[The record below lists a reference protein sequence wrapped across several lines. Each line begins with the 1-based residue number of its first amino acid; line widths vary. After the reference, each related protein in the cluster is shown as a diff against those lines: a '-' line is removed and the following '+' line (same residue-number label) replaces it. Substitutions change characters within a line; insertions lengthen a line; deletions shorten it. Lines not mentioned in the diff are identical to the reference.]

1 MHSLFQ
7 RSSLI
12 APSLFLFLSACDNSE
27 NLHWLPFLVHT
38 QTRCLSTRSFHR
50 STVLTT
56 TWVWTTVLSR
66 GDKPVTLCGLTLGI
80 LMEILVLSSGIRV
93 DTTKE
98 EFWLFPV
105 FFSLYLSAKPHSY
118 TSVSAEYSRL
128 FFWPWRTE
136 CDAFFCVFC
145 RSGCDSEVGKQ
156 ELIEQFKI
164 SHVCCL
170 TCGQGQVLS
179 SFKNSVL

>member
-27 NLHWLPFLVHT
+27 NLNWLPFLVHT
-38 QTRCLSTRSFHR
+38 QTRCFSTRTFHLWII
-50 STVLTT
+50 LTK

-66 GDKPVTLCGLTLGI
+66 GDKPLTVCGLTLGI

-128 FFWPWRTE
+128 FFLAVANGMWRI
-136 CDAFFCVFC
+136 
-145 RSGCDSEVGKQ
+145 
-156 ELIEQFKI
+156 LL
-164 SHVCCL
+164 CL
-170 TCGQGQVLS
+170 LS
-179 SFKNSVL
+179 LWMRFRGRETRANWAIQN